1 MPRRGAAV
9 SHASPRRNPRGAA
22 APVRAG
28 RSHGRCDRT
37 ADPWLP
43 PELPYLAARRA
54 WAPRRAAPMTLLGRD
69 AILVRGAEG
78 VATFYDEKNVARHG
92 AMPAIVQRVLFGVG
106 SVHSL
111 DGPRHRHRKSTF
123 ADIAYED
130 DQVERMTRHLHREW
144 RAELADWRAGGRRS
158 AYTAAVGAFGRA
170 VMRWGDLPGTPAAQT
185 RWAGRLAQI
194 VDGFGAPYSP
204 SILLAVANR
213 RWSDRQTT
221 RLIEAVRNAELTPR
235 PGTALD
241 EWAWHRDEEGALLTS
256 RLAGVELQ
264 NSLRPML
271 AVARFVAF
279 AAKGLLAPGMAGA
292 HRRRD
297 PRARNARGRGRADR
311 LRTGG
316 AAHRPLRADAAGMG
330 QAHCR
335 GRRSTRRSGRADRL
349 RHPRDRY
356 RRPLLGPG
364 RRVRAR
370 TIPRHLRLRGDAGVR
385 AARLGRCA
393 HRTSMPGG
401 EAGDRRARC
410 RRRRPQRSGSED
422 RGVRTRGEPAT
433 ADHACVR
440 RPGGRLTRR
449 RLRHGRRWLSP
460 DPDRG

>member
-1 MPRRGAAV
+1 MDDAIGLLSRGYRLS
-9 SHASPRRNPRGAA
+9 SHIWQRVEPG
-22 APVRAG
+22 
-28 RSHGRCDRT
+28 
-37 ADPWLP
+37 
-43 PELPYLAARRA
+43 
-54 WAPRRAAPMTLLGRD
+54 RRAAPMTLLGRD

-123 ADIAYED
+123 ADIAYDD

-194 VDGFGAPYSP
+194 VDGFGTPYSP

-213 RWSDRQTT
+213 RWSDRHTT

-241 EWAWHRDEEGALLTS
+241 EWAWHRDEEGALLTP

-264 NSLRPML
+264 NSLRPMI

-279 AAKGLLAPGMAGA
+279 AAKELLARPEW
-292 HRRRD
+292 
-297 PRARNARGRGRADR
+297 RARIAAETHERGT
-311 LRTGG
+311 LVGG
-316 AAHRPLRADAAGMG
+316 AAATAFAQEVRRTAPFVPMLPGWARRTVEVDGQRVDQGGQIVFDILGTDTDDLSWDRAGEFAPERFLGISDYEAMPAFVPHGGGDVRTGHRCPGEKLAIAGLAAAVAALSDPGVRIVEYGLEVNLRRLPTMPASGGRVAASPDGASDTAAGG
-330 QAHCR
+330 SHPIPTGADSRPRCPFSSSSR
-335 GRRSTRRSGRADRL
+335 GS
-349 RHPRDRY
+349 
-356 RRPLLGPG
+356 
-364 RRVRAR
+364 
-370 TIPRHLRLRGDAGVR
+370 
-385 AARLGRCA
+385 
-393 HRTSMPGG
+393 
-401 EAGDRRARC
+401 
-410 RRRRPQRSGSED
+410 
-422 RGVRTRGEPAT
+422 AT
-433 ADHACVR
+433 
-440 RPGGRLTRR
+440 GY
-449 RLRHGRRWLSP
+449 SP
-460 DPDRG
+460 VG